1 MAEVTV
7 RAADPAIAPT
17 LALTVV
23 VPLAT
28 VVARPVLSI
37 EATELSDEA
46 HATRSVRS
54 CALPSVKVPVAMNCC
69 VVSTVTDGA
78 AGVTAIEVRI
88 GLIVK
93 VFDPVTPPVVAEIVV
108 VPLAI
113 PVARPETIEATFGE
127 LDDHVVRLVR
137 FLLLPSL

>member
-1 MAEVTV
+1 
-7 RAADPAIAPT
+7 
-17 LALTVV
+17 
-23 VPLAT
+23 
-28 VVARPVLSI
+28 
-37 EATELSDEA
+37 
-46 HATRSVRS
+46 
-54 CALPSVKVPVAMNCC
+54 
-69 VVSTVTDGA
+69 
-78 AGVTAIEVRI
+78 VTAIEVRI